1 MMSALLPLPVYVQ
14 VRMFCHFPANPY
26 KGFSVN
32 FWNLISCTP
41 TFGYETHRDCAR
53 RSSVKLLGRTSRK
66 SCVDLSFGNAHA
78 QGETK
83 KDSLRLLR
91 LQNI

>member
-32 FWNLISCTP
+32 FLES
-41 TFGYETHRDCAR
+41 
-53 RSSVKLLGRTSRK
+53 
-66 SCVDLSFGNAHA
+66 DLMYAY
-78 QGETK
+78 
-83 KDSLRLLR
+83 
-91 LQNI
+91 IWV